1 MMHGVL
7 TCASLTCFFKGWKCK
22 QKAEQSS
29 LTPDELLTPEE
40 LSVHVRSH
48 FYVYSNDLRYLPTNE
63 LEETLEF
70 LACVA
75 HGAALDDATK
85 MVILDALNTFTED
98 PQSVGRE
105 YTGFKNQAALDHH
118 LRERNCC
125 AL

>member
-1 MMHGVL
+1 M
-7 TCASLTCFFKGWKCK
+7 KGWKCR
-22 QKAEQSS
+22 EEGERSS
-29 LTPDELLTPEE
+29 FILEE
-40 LSVHVRSH
+40 LAVHVRSH
-48 FYVYSNDLRYLPTNE
+48 FYVYSKDLRYLPTSD

-75 HGAALDDATK
+75 HGAALDGATK

-105 YTGFKNQAALDHH
+105 YSGFKNQAALDHH
-118 LRERNCC
+118 LRARNC